1 MKRLLQLCI
10 FLHIIIYQSASA
22 ALFELDAVI
31 TTSNYVVSYSEGSFE
46 GEVDGWRTGDIIHA
60 FFNYSNSSSWVADS
74 LYYDQM
80 GLSISNGSESL
91 HLPDYAWP
99 HFSAV
104 NTSDYDY
111 IKIYFTAGMGPHG
124 GIESITLN
132 DSTGTY
138 FQGDEP
144 GYLPDALNLNDF
156 SSITLEHLILNEG
169 GGDAYSR
176 EQIIATVVP
185 LPTSIILFLSG
196 IAGLV
201 RYAHFKT

>member
-31 TTSNYVVSYSEGSFE
+31 TTSNYVVSSPEGSFE

-60 FFNYSNSSSWVADS
+60 SFNYSKSSSWGTDS
-74 LYYDQM
+74 PIYDQM
-80 GLSISNGSESL
+80 RLSISNGSEFL

-99 HFSAV
+99 DSSAV

-111 IKIYFTAGMGPHG
+111 IEIYFIASIGPYG
-124 GIESITLN
+124 GIKRITLN

-144 GYLPDALNLNDF
+144 GYLPDALDLNDF
-156 SSITLEHLILNEG
+156 SSITLEYLNLNEG
-169 GGDAYSR
+169 ASNIFSR

-185 LPTSIILFLSG
+185 LPTSIMLFLSG